1 MLEIRDIRKTYGNK
15 VAVDGV
21 TLAVKAGETVVL
33 TGPSGCGKSTLLRM
47 INRLIEPD
55 AGEVIVDGVKVTELG
70 HGSLLQLR
78 RRIGFVFQHFNLVG
92 RLTALENV
100 MMGLVASGVGRD
112 EARERA
118 MEALERVGLAALAD
132 SLPQD
137 MSGGEQQRVAIA
149 RAIAIKPVL
158 MLWDEP
164 TASLDP
170 ILVAEVLEV
179 MEDLARLGE
188 TTSLIVTHEIPFAMK
203 VADRIVIMDKGRI
216 VEEGDP
222 REVFQNPVSLVG
234 KKYKRLLH

>member
-203 VADRIVIMDKGRI
+203 VADRIVIMDEGRI

-222 REVFQNPVSLVG
+222 REVFHSPVSLVG